1 MIDQQLIESA
11 KQIRKKYVEIIK
23 EINFHEDDLRELAS
37 FLQTKMSEFKRIH
50 EEEFKNKPSQAEVD
64 RITKLVV
71 SEIEDMEVKEGR
83 IKKRFEHLNDE
94 LEKLQ
99 VEEKLLE
106 NTVKARYPSMTTE
119 EIKSEIHKH
128 LGE

>member
-11 KQIRKKYVEIIK
+11 KQIRKKYIEIIK

-83 IKKRFEHLNDE
+83 IKKRFEHLNNE

-106 NTVKARYPSMTTE
+106 NTIKERYPSMTTE
-119 EIKSEIHKH
+119 EIKLEIHKH

>member
-11 KQIRKKYVEIIK
+11 KQIRKKYLEIIK

-50 EEEFKNKPSQAEVD
+50 EEEFNNKPSQAEVD

-106 NTVKARYPSMTTE
+106 NTVKGRYPSMTTE

>member
-50 EEEFKNKPSQAEVD
+50 DEEFKKKPSQAEVD

-71 SEIEDMEVKEGR
+71 SEIEDMEVKESR

-106 NTVKARYPSMTTE
+106 NTIKERYPSMTTE
-119 EIKSEIHKH
+119 EIKLEIHKH

>member
-106 NTVKARYPSMTTE
+106 NTIKERYPSMTTE
-119 EIKSEIHKH
+119 EIKLEIHKH

>member
-106 NTVKARYPSMTTE
+106 NTIKERYPSMTTE
-119 EIKSEIHKH
+119 EIKLEISKH